1 MLLKKYSL
9 WILIDG
15 VRTTVYF
22 FEQKNVTL
30 TASTKN
36 WKELYVWRALEVVV
50 KEICEKFTV

>member
-1 MLLKKYSL
+1 MVLGQQFTFLNK
-9 WILIDG
+9 
-15 VRTTVYF
+15 
-22 FEQKNVTL
+22 KNVAL